1 MIPEPLVRQKVR
13 NLLRF
18 LSLRSA
24 QRELTVNLRPQVET
38 NVSNDGPNLGMQNDL
53 VSKFL
58 ISPISIINMAVG
70 VHGTE
75 KTRIS
80 NSENICH

>member
-1 MIPEPLVRQKVR
+1 MYLMMDPHLE
-13 NLLRF
+13 
-18 LSLRSA
+18 
-24 QRELTVNLRPQVET
+24 
-38 NVSNDGPNLGMQNDL
+38 MQNDL

-58 ISPISIINMAVG
+58 INPISIINMAVG